1 MNENTTGPTFP
12 LPQPLIAP
20 LGVKVTPAM
29 VQEVWDTFVK
39 PTQSDD
45 APPQSAEMRALMGIL
60 RAAYEALRTGPI
72 PAEIIP
78 GARTVPVQQLPAEYD
93 GAVIVHLEREAI
105 RAKDNSGHFNDFHR
119 LTYDTDTQTWYGMD
133 LAGNLRWTTTR
144 DITPGTW
151 KVAGQ

>member
-1 MNENTTGPTFP
+1 
-12 LPQPLIAP
+12 
-20 LGVKVTPAM
+20 VTPAM
-29 VQEVWDTFVK
+29 VQDVWDTFVK
-39 PTQSDD
+39 PGQSDD

-60 RAAYEALRTGPI
+60 RAVHAALEDGPI

-78 GARTVPVQQLPAEYD
+78 GSRTVPPLPPESD

-105 RAKDNSGHFNDFHR
+105 RAKDNTGHHNDFHR
-119 LTYDTDTQTWYGMD
+119 LTYDTDTRTWYGMD

-151 KVAGQ
+151 KVADQ

>member
-1 MNENTTGPTFP
+1 MNENTPHPTFL
-12 LPQPLIAP
+12 LPQPIMAP
-20 LGVKVTPAM
+20 IGVKVTPAM
-29 VQEVWDTFVK
+29 VQDVWDTFVK
-39 PTQSDD
+39 PGQSDD

-60 RAAYEALRTGPI
+60 RTVHAALEDGPI

-78 GARTVPVQQLPAEYD
+78 GARTVPPLPPESD

-105 RAKDNSGHFNDFHR
+105 RAKDNSGHLNDFHR
-119 LTYDTDTQTWYGMD
+119 LTYDEDTRTWYGMD

-151 KVAGQ
+151 RVDDL